1 MVTINDEYKD
11 RLFSFIFGR
20 KENKEWTLEL
30 YNAVNGSHYENSNDI
45 EITTIEEVLYL
56 GMHNDVSFM
65 ISDEMSLYE
74 QQSTYNPNMPVRQ
87 LQYCGYLYEKYIKEN
102 KLNKYGSRLIKLPVP
117 RLVVFY
123 NGTTDEPDEK
133 ILKLSDSFPEGADP
147 DIDVRVR
154 MLNINY
160 GRNKTLLDACRP
172 LMEYSWFVAEVRN
185 NCKTMEIENA
195 VDMAVNKM
203 PRNYILKPFLEMHK
217 AEVRGMMLTEYNE
230 AETMNMFREE
240 GKEEGVINT
249 LVALVKDNI
258 LSVSDAAKRAG
269 ISEAAFRKK
278 MS

>member
-1 MVTINDEYKD
+1 MAAVNDEYKD

-20 KENKEWTLEL
+20 EENRKWTLEL
-30 YNAVNGSHYENSNDI
+30 YNAVNGSHYDDPEDI

-87 LQYCGYLYEKYIKEN
+87 LQYCGYLYEKYIKEH

-117 RLVVFY
+117 KLVVFY

-133 ILKLSDSFPEGADP
+133 ILRLSDSFTEDSDP
-147 DIDVRVR
+147 DIEVRVR

-160 GRNKTLLDACRP
+160 GRNKKLLDACRP
-172 LMEYSWFVAEVRN
+172 LMEYSWFVAEVRTK
-185 NCKTMEIENA
+185 CKDMEIEKA
-195 VDMAVNKM
+195 VDLAVSEM
-203 PRNYILKPFLEMHK
+203 PDGYILKHFLEVHK

-230 AETMNMFREE
+230 AETMNLFREE
-240 GKEEGVINT
+240 GKEEGVLST

-269 ISEAAFRKK
+269 MTEAAFRKQ